1 MDFRTLFN
9 FWNKTP
15 LMLEIS
21 HEIVVRTKTL
31 STNCDQ
37 SRSRCPETKKGVF
50 EKLLIIE
57 RWVQIAVSSISRNVS
72 HATKSC
78 PVKIVVFQYNFY
90 VITFF
95 FYQKE
100 NKFIVNKLKLIETPV
115 LCTVGLYATFFYII
129 ASALKSCLT

>member
-1 MDFRTLFN
+1 MFWSNLRIFQAICTHLSIIRSFSKTPFFVSVSAETINQNSGFGRTLAR
-9 FWNKTP
+9 K
-15 LMLEIS
+15 
-21 HEIVVRTKTL
+21 IVLRTKTL
-31 STNCDQ
+31 WTNCAK

-90 VITFF
+90 RKTFF
-95 FYQKE
+95 FWFLIFRQE
-100 NKFIVNKLKLIETPV
+100 NIL
-115 LCTVGLYATFFYII
+115 
-129 ASALKSCLT
+129 